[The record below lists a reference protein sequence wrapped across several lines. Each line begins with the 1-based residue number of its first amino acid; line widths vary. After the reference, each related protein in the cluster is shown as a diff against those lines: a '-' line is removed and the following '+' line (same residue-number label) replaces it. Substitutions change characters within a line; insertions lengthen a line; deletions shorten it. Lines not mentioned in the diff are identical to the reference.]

1 MCAEKMNGI
10 LSSTFSLC
18 LLFANPHNFCLGTP
32 LGVSVILGDTAFH
45 LDAFYPTVK
54 SLVGLLWWLS
64 SKEFTCQTEDAGSIP
79 GLGRFPGKEN
89 DNLLHYS
96 CLEILWT
103 EEPCQLQS
111 TGL

>member
-1 MCAEKMNGI
+1 M
-10 LSSTFSLC
+10 
-18 LLFANPHNFCLGTP
+18 
-32 LGVSVILGDTAFH
+32 GVSVILGDTAFH